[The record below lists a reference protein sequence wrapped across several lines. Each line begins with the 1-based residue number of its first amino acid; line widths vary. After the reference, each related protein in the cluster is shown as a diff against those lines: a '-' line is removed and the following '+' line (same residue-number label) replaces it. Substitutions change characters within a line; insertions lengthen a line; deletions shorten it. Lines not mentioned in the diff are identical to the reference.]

1 MTNNEKK
8 LSAKLIIFD
17 LDGTLADTVES
28 ITEAMNAALTEMGLP
43 LRDEAY
49 TRRSVGNGS
58 RTLCVRVLPEDRRDD
73 ATVAKLLKI
82 YDRTYGET
90 YMHVKSLY
98 PGMTDALEA
107 LHARGYKMA
116 VFSNKQDA
124 YVKNLCRALLPE
136 GYFGAAEG
144 QLDGRPIK
152 PDPATALEICARL
165 GIAPEDA
172 VMVGDGETDVELSLR
187 GGLTPV
193 SVTWGFRSR
202 EQLAAAGGKIF
213 VDSTADL
220 PDIFE

>member
-49 TRRSVGNGS
+49 IRRSVGNGS

-172 VMVGDGETDVELSLR
+172 VMVGDGETDVELSLH

>member
-49 TRRSVGNGS
+49 IRRSVGNGS

-152 PDPATALEICARL
+152 PDLATALEICARL

>member
-49 TRRSVGNGS
+49 IRRSVGNGS

-202 EQLAAAGGKIF
+202 EQLAAAGGKIL

>member
-49 TRRSVGNGS
+49 IRRAVGNGS

>member
-49 TRRSVGNGS
+49 IRRSVGNGS

-152 PDPATALEICARL
+152 PDPETALEICARL

>member
-49 TRRSVGNGS
+49 IRRSVGNGS

-152 PDPATALEICARL
+152 PDPATALEICARRRR
-165 GIAPEDA
+165 
-172 VMVGDGETDVELSLR
+172 DGRRRRDR
-187 GGLTPV
+187 
-193 SVTWGFRSR
+193 R
-202 EQLAAAGGKIF
+202 
-213 VDSTADL
+213 
-220 PDIFE
+220 

>member
-1 MTNNEKK
+1 MNNEKK

-49 TRRSVGNGS
+49 IRRSVGNGS

-98 PGMTDALEA
+98 PGMTDALET

>member
-49 TRRSVGNGS
+49 IRRSVGNGS

-144 QLDGRPIK
+144 QLDGKPIK

>member
-49 TRRSVGNGS
+49 IRRSVGNGS
-58 RTLCVRVLPEDRRDD
+58 RMLCVRVLPEDRRDD

>member
-49 TRRSVGNGS
+49 IRRSVGNGS

-172 VMVGDGETDVELSLR
+172 VMVGDGETDVKLSLR

>member
-49 TRRSVGNGS
+49 IRRSVGNGS

-144 QLDGRPIK
+144 QLDDRPIK

>member
-49 TRRSVGNGS
+49 IRRSVGNGS
-58 RTLCVRVLPEDRRDD
+58 RTLCVRVLPDDRRDD

>member
-49 TRRSVGNGS
+49 IRRSVGNGS
-58 RTLCVRVLPEDRRDD
+58 RTLCIRVLPEDRRDD

>member
-1 MTNNEKK
+1 
-8 LSAKLIIFD
+8 
-17 LDGTLADTVES
+17 
-28 ITEAMNAALTEMGLP
+28 
-43 LRDEAY
+43 
-49 TRRSVGNGS
+49 
-58 RTLCVRVLPEDRRDD
+58 
-73 ATVAKLLKI
+73 
-82 YDRTYGET
+82 
-90 YMHVKSLY
+90 MHVKSLY

>member
-49 TRRSVGNGS
+49 IRRSVGNGS

-144 QLDGRPIK
+144 QLNGRPIK

>member
-49 TRRSVGNGS
+49 IRRSVGNGS

-136 GYFGAAEG
+136 GYFDAAEG

-213 VDSTADL
+213 VDSTAAL

>member
-49 TRRSVGNGS
+49 IRRSVGNGS
-58 RTLCVRVLPEDRRDD
+58 RTLCVRVLPEDSRDD

>member
-49 TRRSVGNGS
+49 IRRSVGNGS

-107 LHARGYKMA
+107 LHVRGYKMA

>member
-49 TRRSVGNGS
+49 IRRSVGNGS

-152 PDPATALEICARL
+152 PAPATALEICARL

>member
-49 TRRSVGNGS
+49 IRRSVGNGS

-193 SVTWGFRSR
+193 SVTWGFCSR

>member
-49 TRRSVGNGS
+49 IRRSVGNGS

-116 VFSNKQDA
+116 GFSNKQDA

>member
-28 ITEAMNAALTEMGLP
+28 ITEAMNAALTDIGLP
-43 LRDEAY
+43 LRDEADI
-49 TRRSVGNGS
+49 RRSVGNGS

-98 PGMTDALEA
+98 PGMTDAIKA

-136 GYFGAAEG
+136 GYFDAAEG

-202 EQLAAAGGKIF
+202 EQLAVAGGKIF

>member
-49 TRRSVGNGS
+49 IRRSVGNGS

-116 VFSNKQDA
+116 VFSNKQEA

>member
-49 TRRSVGNGS
+49 IRRSVGNGS

-193 SVTWGFRSR
+193 SVTWGFRSL

>member
-49 TRRSVGNGS
+49 IRRSVGNGS

-107 LHARGYKMA
+107 LHARGKWLFFRTSRTPTSKISA
-116 VFSNKQDA
+116 AHCCPRDIS
-124 YVKNLCRALLPE
+124 ALP
-136 GYFGAAEG
+136 
-144 QLDGRPIK
+144 R
-152 PDPATALEICARL
+152 
-165 GIAPEDA
+165 
-172 VMVGDGETDVELSLR
+172 
-187 GGLTPV
+187 V
-193 SVTWGFRSR
+193 S
-202 EQLAAAGGKIF
+202 
-213 VDSTADL
+213 STADR
-220 PDIFE
+220 

>member
-1 MTNNEKK
+1 MTKNEKK

-49 TRRSVGNGS
+49 IRRSVGNGS

>member
-49 TRRSVGNGS
+49 IRRSVGNGS

-193 SVTWGFRSR
+193 SVTWGFLSR

>member
-28 ITEAMNAALTEMGLP
+28 ITEAMNAALTEIGLP

-49 TRRSVGNGS
+49 IRRSVGNGS

-98 PGMTDALEA
+98 PGMTDAIEA

-124 YVKNLCRALLPE
+124 YVKNLSRALLPE
-136 GYFGAAEG
+136 GYFDAAEG

>member
-49 TRRSVGNGS
+49 IRRSVGNGS

-172 VMVGDGETDVELSLR
+172 VVVGDGETDVELSLR

-193 SVTWGFRSR
+193 SVPWGFRSR

>member
-49 TRRSVGNGS
+49 IRRSVGNGS
-58 RTLCVRVLPEDRRDD
+58 RTLCVRVLPKDRRDD

>member
-49 TRRSVGNGS
+49 IRRSVGHGS

>member
-49 TRRSVGNGS
+49 IRRSVGNGS

-107 LHARGYKMA
+107 LHTRGYKMA

>member
-49 TRRSVGNGS
+49 IRRSVGNGS

-193 SVTWGFRSR
+193 SVTWGFRSG

>member
-49 TRRSVGNGS
+49 IRRSVGNGS

-73 ATVAKLLKI
+73 ANVAKLLKI

>member
-49 TRRSVGNGS
+49 IRRSVGNGS

-73 ATVAKLLKI
+73 ATVVKLLKI

>member
-49 TRRSVGNGS
+49 IRRSVGNGS